1 MRWRAPRLE
10 QRALA
15 MPHQL
20 KLTLDHAPVRGL
32 TPSERRAVIRLL
44 ARLLLEAKGIA
55 TGADGDDRA

>member
-1 MRWRAPRLE
+1 
-10 QRALA
+10 